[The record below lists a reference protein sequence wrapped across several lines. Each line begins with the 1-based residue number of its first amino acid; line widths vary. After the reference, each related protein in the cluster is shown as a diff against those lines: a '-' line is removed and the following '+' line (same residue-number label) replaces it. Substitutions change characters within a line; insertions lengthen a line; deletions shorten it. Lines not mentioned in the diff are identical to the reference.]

1 MTIKKVYTV
10 NGVDYSD
17 LKEAKRA
24 NARLVLEKEF
34 GSEIVN
40 KMIKMKGFASMFHAL
55 KGEKEVE
62 VEAVVEVAVEA
73 EIASPVV
80 KKPKAAKVIAT
91 A

>member
-34 GSEIVN
+34 GSEIVE

-55 KGEKEVE
+55 KGQ
-62 VEAVVEVAVEA
+62 VEAVVEA

-80 KKPKAAKVIAT
+80 KKPKAVKVIAT

>member
-17 LKEAKRA
+17 LKEAKCA

-34 GSEIVN
+34 GSEIVE

-62 VEAVVEVAVEA
+62 VEVAVEA

-80 KKPKAAKVIAT
+80 KKPKAAKVVA
-91 A
+91 AA

>member
-34 GSEIVN
+34 GSEIVE

-62 VEAVVEVAVEA
+62 VEVAVEA

-80 KKPKAAKVIAT
+80 KKPKAAKVVA
-91 A
+91 AA

>member
-1 MTIKKVYTV
+1 MEIKKIYTV
-10 NGVDYSD
+10 NGIDYTD

-40 KMIKMKGFASMFHAL
+40 KMIKMKGFASMFYNL

-62 VEAVVEVAVEA
+62 VKVEA
-73 EIASPVV
+73 
-80 KKPKAAKVIAT
+80 
-91 A
+91 